1 MDYVERLTA
10 LREDRDITQ
19 AEIAAV
25 LGGKQAAVS
34 KYELRLRRY
43 DVVDIIKLCKFY
55 RVSADYVLGLPEGL
69 DYPER

>member
-25 LGGKQAAVS
+25 LGCKQAAVS